1 MEIIEKELEE
11 KTIERVEDEDP
22 EPEPEPVKK
31 PKKKRTQ
38 AQIDAFEKAR
48 LARTEKIAARKKQ
61 KEEEKIQKK
70 EQKKVIKQKVEEELD
85 QAKRVPMEKME
96 VELMKEI
103 IPDPTEPLPPSPQ
116 PVKKTT
122 FQEEPEIRHRP
133 LNPVDPIVNNHYYYY
148 GMPPQTNYHPPE
160 PESPPPKKSK
170 RRRKKRPPTP
180 TSSESESEGEEWSY
194 QEQAEHP
201 QYYQDPPS
209 FKFNYA

>member
-11 KTIERVEDEDP
+11 KTIERVEDEIP
-22 EPEPEPVKK
+22 ELEDEPQPVKK

-70 EQKKVIKQKVEEELD
+70 EQKKVIKQKVEEELEQVKKMD
-85 QAKRVPMEKME
+85 VEME

-103 IPDPTEPLPPSPQ
+103 VPDPTEPLPPSPQ
-116 PVKKTT
+116 TIRKTT

-160 PESPPPKKSK
+160 EELSRPKKS
-170 RRRKKRPPTP
+170 RRKKRPPTP
-180 TSSESESEGEEWSY
+180 SSSESESEEEY
-194 QEQAEHP
+194 VEQP
-201 QYYQDPPS
+201 QYYQEPPS